1 MSSAAEERFA
11 VLTGARGLVGWRL
24 LSLLLERG
32 FAVRAVSR
40 APASNGPSRGVR
52 WIALDLSRPPE
63 ASDAA
68 ALGPARLAFHAAPI
82 WLLPSWISV
91 FADAGVRRLVAF
103 SSTSRFTKERSGSRA
118 ERETARRIAEAED
131 RLASACAQFGVR
143 WTILRP
149 TLVWDGE
156 RDRNVSD
163 IARFVRRFGFF
174 PIAGEGLGRR
184 QPVHAAD
191 LATAALAVLDAP
203 ATIDRAYDTPGG
215 EILSYR
221 EMVARIARGTG
232 REPRLVRVPLPLLRG
247 ALGLASRLPGLRHLT
262 PDVADRMGED
272 LVFDVTEGRRDFGY
286 DPRVFR
292 FPGAPD
298 PQADP

>member
-1 MSSAAEERFA
+1 MSSAAEERSA
-11 VLTGARGLVGWRL
+11 VLTGARGLVGRRL
-24 LSLLLERG
+24 LPLLLERG
-32 FAVRAVSR
+32 FAVQAVSR
-40 APASNGPSRGVR
+40 APAPTAPSGGAR
-52 WIALDLSRPPE
+52 WVALDLSRPPG
-63 ASDAA
+63 APGAA
-68 ALGPARLAFHAAPI
+68 AIGPARVAFHAAPI
-82 WLLPSWISV
+82 WLLPSWIPV
-91 FADAGVRRLVAF
+91 LADAGVRRLVAF
-103 SSTSRFTKERSGSRA
+103 SSTSRFTKERSGSGS

-131 RLASACAQFGVR
+131 RVASTCALRGVR
-143 WTILRP
+143 FTILRP

-163 IARFVRRFGFF
+163 VARFVRRFGFF

-191 LATAALAVLDAP
+191 LAAAALAVLDAP
-203 ATIDRAYDTPGG
+203 ATLDRAYDTPGG
-215 EILSYR
+215 ETLTYR

-232 REPRLVRVPLPLLRG
+232 REPRLVRVPRPLLRG
-247 ALGLASRLPGLRHLT
+247 ALRLASRLPGLGHLS

-272 LVFDVTEGRRDFGY
+272 LVFDVTEARRDFGY
-286 DPRVFR
+286 DPRAFR

>member
-1 MSSAAEERFA
+1 MA
-11 VLTGARGLVGWRL
+11 VLTGARGLVGRRL
-24 LSLLLERG
+24 LPLLVERG
-32 FAVRAVSR
+32 FGVRAVSR
-40 APASNGPSRGVR
+40 APVTSAPSGGAR

-63 ASDAA
+63 AKDAA
-68 ALGPARLAFHAAPI
+68 AIGPARLAFHAAPI
-82 WLLPSWISV
+82 WLLPSWV
-91 FADAGVRRLVAF
+91 PVLADADVRRLVAF
-103 SSTSRFTKERSGSRA
+103 SSTSRFTKERSRSRA
-118 ERETARRIAEAED
+118 ERDTARRIAEAEE
-131 RLASACAQFGVR
+131 RLASSCRERGVH

-163 IARFVRRFGFF
+163 VARFVRRFGFF

-191 LATAALAVLDAP
+191 LAAAALAVLDAP
-203 ATIDRAYDTPGG
+203 ATLDRAYDTPGG
-215 EILSYR
+215 ETLPYR

-232 REPRLVRVPLPLLRG
+232 REPRLVRVPLPLFRG
-247 ALGLASRLPGLRHLT
+247 ALRLASGLPGLGHLS

-272 LVFDVTEGRRDFGY
+272 LVFDPTEARRDFGY
-286 DPRVFR
+286 DPRAFR